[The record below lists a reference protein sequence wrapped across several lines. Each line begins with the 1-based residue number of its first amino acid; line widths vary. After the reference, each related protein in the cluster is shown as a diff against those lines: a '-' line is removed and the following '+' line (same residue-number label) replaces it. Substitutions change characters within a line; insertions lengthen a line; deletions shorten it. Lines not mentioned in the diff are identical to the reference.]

1 MAKRPIPSGAP
12 SARPKP
18 PKPKPTPP
26 FPGGPKPGGK
36 PKPKPKP
43 KPAPAPAPAPPAP
56 PPPGSGFAVS
66 LADKAAALERLAAIR
81 AKGAGRIAAIKRG
94 RTIKKYAKAGGI
106 AALAG
111 LGAGIAYNRG
121 SVMAGTST
129 DQLMNK
135 ALYDLMG
142 QQRQMQMNALVEDA
156 KADSY
161 EDAITRNLQRIQ
173 QNAPDLYMAV
183 AAGRRL
189 PTGAVVLGGTQRT
202 DLLQDLGRSMSDGQ
216 YS

>member
-1 MAKRPIPSGAP
+1 
-12 SARPKP
+12 
-18 PKPKPTPP
+18 
-26 FPGGPKPGGK
+26 
-36 PKPKPKP
+36 
-43 KPAPAPAPAPPAP
+43 
-56 PPPGSGFAVS
+56 
-66 LADKAAALERLAAIR
+66 
-81 AKGAGRIAAIKRG
+81 
-94 RTIKKYAKAGGI
+94 
-106 AALAG
+106 

-121 SVMAGTST
+121 QVMAGTST

-161 EDAITRNLQRIQ
+161 EDSITRNLQRIQ

-189 PTGAVVLGGTQRT
+189 PTGAVVLGGNQRT

>member
-1 MAKRPIPSGAP
+1 MAKRTIPTGAP

-26 FPGGPKPGGK
+26 FPGGPKPGG
-36 PKPKPKP
+36 KPKPKP

-81 AKGAGRIAAIKRG
+81 AK
-94 RTIKKYAKAGGI
+94 
-106 AALAG
+106 
-111 LGAGIAYNRG
+111 GAGIAYNRG